1 MKVPPSPDELPI
13 EDQQALL
20 NGKIAKVE
28 QVGDE
33 WRDDHIDCV
42 AIRVH
47 FEDREPIET
56 SLWWC
61 GPVII
66 GALKYMD
73 ESPRAKAD
81 VLHELRSNIS
91 DTLECAEA
99 VD

>member
-1 MKVPPSPDELPI
+1 MNVPPSPADLPV

-20 NGKIAKVE
+20 NGKITKVE

-61 GPVII
+61 GPVIV
-66 GALKYMD
+66 GALKYAD

-81 VLHELRSNIS
+81 VLCEMFASIS

-99 VD
+99 AD